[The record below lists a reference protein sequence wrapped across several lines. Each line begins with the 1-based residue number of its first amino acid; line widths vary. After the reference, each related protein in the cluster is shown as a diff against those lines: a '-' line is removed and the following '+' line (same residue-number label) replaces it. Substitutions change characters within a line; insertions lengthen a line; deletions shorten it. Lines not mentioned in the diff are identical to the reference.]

1 MNFTSTLKS
10 EGFVN
15 GSHVGVQDG
24 SQREKGVQDGSQEDG
39 NDCGWDGFGEE
50 DQELSF
56 GCKLKM

>member
-10 EGFVN
+10 EGF
-15 GSHVGVQDG
+15 VGVQDG

-39 NDCGWDGFGEE
+39 NDCGWDSFGEE